1 MVNEKKVRLM
11 TQLALDE
18 TKYCRAEIAE
28 AGYYRSDYIR
38 SHTLRVIWGST
49 LSYLLI
55 IALIALYH
63 MEYLLLNLVKL
74 DYRSLV
80 LIAVGIYVGCITVSV
95 VIAVIYYSNRYKKNR
110 RKLKAYLA
118 DIKKLEEF
126 YAEDQEGESL

>member
-18 TKYCRAEIAE
+18 TKYCKAEIAE

-38 SHTLRVIWGST
+38 SHTLRVVLGST

-63 MEYLLLNLVKL
+63 MEYLMLNLVRL
-74 DYRSLV
+74 DYRSLLLV
-80 LIAVGIYVGCITVSV
+80 TVGIYVGFLTVCV
-95 VIAVIYYSNRYKKNR
+95 VIAVIYYSSRYKKNR
-110 RKLKAYLA
+110 KKLVAYLS
-118 DIKKLEEF
+118 DLKKLEEF
-126 YAEDQEGESL
+126 YAENQEGESA

>member
-11 TQLALDE
+11 TQLALEE
-18 TKYCRAEIAE
+18 TKYCKTEIAE

-38 SHTLRVIWGST
+38 SRTLHVLLGVT

-55 IALIALYH
+55 IALIVLYH

-80 LIAVGIYVGCITVSV
+80 LIAVGIYVGLAVVCIAAA
-95 VIAVIYYSNRYKKNR
+95 IIYYSNQYKRNR
-110 RKLKAYLA
+110 RKLRIYMAGL
-118 DIKKLEEF
+118 KKLEEF
-126 YAEDQEGESL
+126 YAEDQEGDGS